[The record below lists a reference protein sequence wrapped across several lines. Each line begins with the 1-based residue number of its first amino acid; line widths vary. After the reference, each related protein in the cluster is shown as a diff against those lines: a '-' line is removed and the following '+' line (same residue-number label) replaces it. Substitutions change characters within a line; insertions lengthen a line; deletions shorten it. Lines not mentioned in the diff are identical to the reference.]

1 MSRLDTWA
9 RARTWVRRSGAWQ
22 PTTWKVLV
30 FAAACLV
37 VLAALAARIG
47 NITFF
52 SHRTDYVAQLAD
64 ATGLQPS
71 DDVKI
76 AGVTVGEVT
85 GVSVQRAH
93 ALVTFAVNS
102 DVHLPSDT
110 QVGTQWHN
118 VLGQQFLYLYPGH
131 DARPLR
137 PGATIAL
144 SRDVPGADIGA
155 LLNSLGPLLGALHP
169 TQANEV
175 VTAFADALQGDQGQL
190 DQLIENAASVSQTVG
205 SVDTQVGQVIDN
217 LNQVFGALSQRS
229 GDLGQLVSN
238 LDSVSQSL
246 AGRNDLLDQTVT
258 NLGQVAGEVAQLEA
272 DTHGSLSS
280 AVSDLEAVS
289 ANIENHATQL
299 GQGLSTLGSG
309 LAPYADIS
317 AYGQWFQVQLVYTCL
332 ADETVCSYYEPTNP
346 PQGAGP
352 LGSPPSSGLPAP
364 ANGSGPLGAL
374 SGAASSSAPSSSPS
388 PQANVGNVLQM
399 VSGSG
404 TFLGSAS

>member
-1 MSRLDTWA
+1 MSRAAGVMA
-9 RARTWVRRSGAWQ
+9 RLRASARRSGAWQ

-30 FAAACLV
+30 FAACCLV

-52 SHRTDYVAQLAD
+52 SHRTAYSAEVAD

-85 GVSVQRAH
+85 GVSVRRAH
-93 ALVTFAVNS
+93 ALVDFALNS
-102 DVHLPSDT
+102 DVHLPTDT

-131 DARPLR
+131 DISRLR
-137 PGATIAL
+137 AGATIPL
-144 SRDVPGADIGA
+144 SHDVPGADIGA

-169 TQANEV
+169 QQANQV
-175 VTAFADALQGDQGQL
+175 VTAFADALQGDQGQV
-190 DQLIENAASVSQTVG
+190 DQLIENAAAVSQTVG
-205 SVDTQVGQVIDN
+205 SADTQVGQLIDN

-229 GDLGQLVSN
+229 GDLGQVISN
-238 LDSVSQSL
+238 LDTVAQSL

-258 NLGQVAGEVAQLEA
+258 NLGQAAGEVAQLEA

-280 AVSDLEAVS
+280 AVSDLQAVS
-289 ANIENHATQL
+289 ADIQNHESSL
-299 GQGLSTLGSG
+299 SQGLTTLGSG

-317 AYGQWFQVQLVYTCL
+317 AYGQWFQVQLVYVCL
-332 ADETVCSYYEPTNP
+332 ADETVCTYYEPTNAP
-346 PQGAGP
+346 AGSGTFGA
-352 LGSPPSSGLPAP
+352 PPSSGLPSP

-374 SGAASSSAPSSSPS
+374 SGAGASAP
-388 PQANVGNVLQM
+388 
-399 VSGSG
+399 
-404 TFLGSAS
+404 ASVP